1 LLNKSKEKMQKI
13 LLASLLC
20 LSSLSASALDVVGV
34 NVPEQVQSG
43 DQSLVL
49 NGAGAKKMAGIF
61 NVYVIALY
69 LPEKKHSID
78 EILAESVSK
87 RLVLN
92 FMYDGQS
99 AQLLDATRKLLV
111 ENHSEEEFKKLD
123 TGWKEFAAPF
133 DTLKDIKKDDQMA
146 FDFNP
151 KTGIK
156 MSMNG
161 KEFGQVE
168 AAGFMRAFLKVWL
181 GNRPAQVDLKD
192 KLLGLNATDVKQ

>member
-1 LLNKSKEKMQKI
+1 MQKI
-13 LLASLLC
+13 LIGSLLF
-20 LSSLSASALDVVGV
+20 LFSLSASALNVVGV

-43 DQSLVL
+43 EQSLVL

-78 EILAESVSK
+78 EILAESLSK

-92 FMYDGQS
+92 FMFDGQS

-123 TGWKEFAAPF
+123 AGWKEFAAPF

-146 FDFNP
+146 FDYNP
-151 KTGIK
+151 KTGII

-161 KEFGQVE
+161 KEFGRIE
-168 AAGFMRAFLKVWL
+168 ATEFMRALLKVWL
-181 GNRPAQVDLKD
+181 GSRPAQFDLKD
-192 KLLGLNATDVKQ
+192 RLLGLTDADVKR

>member
-1 LLNKSKEKMQKI
+1 MQKI

-20 LSSLSASALDVVGV
+20 LSSLSAFALNVVGV
-34 NVPEQVQSG
+34 NVPEQAQSG
-43 DQSLVL
+43 EQSLVL

-92 FMYDGQS
+92 FMFDGQS

-111 ENHSEEEFKKLD
+111 ENHSEEEFKTLD
-123 TGWKEFAAPF
+123 TGLKEFAAPF

-146 FDFNP
+146 FDYNP
-151 KTGIK
+151 KSGIK

-161 KEFGQVE
+161 KEFGHVD
-168 AAGFMRAFLKVWL
+168 APGFMRAFLKVWL
-181 GNRPAQVDLKD
+181 GSRPAQFDLKD
-192 KLLGLNATDVKQ
+192 RLLGLADADVKR